1 MKTTIHFS
9 EVKTVIVGNYLKTDV
24 VDFTDNGKCSQ
35 CGSCCTALLPMTD
48 GEIRRLKA
56 YVRKNNIR
64 PRRKNFVVNK
74 TIDLTCPFRD
84 EAERKC
90 LVYKAR
96 PEICRQFICNEE
108 QREIFRKENSEYTVA
123 NLRVIFGEGN

>member
-1 MKTTIHFS
+1 M
-9 EVKTVIVGNYLKTDV
+9 VIAGNYFETNV
-24 VDFTDNGKCSQ
+24 VDYTENGKCSQ

-48 GEIRRLKA
+48 KEIRRLKA
-56 YVRKNNIR
+56 YVRKNKIR
-64 PRRKNFVVNK
+64 PRRKNFVTSE
-74 TIDLTCPFRD
+74 TIDFTCPFRD
-84 EAERKC
+84 ETERKC

-108 QREIFRKENSEYTVA
+108 QRGIFRKENSEYTVA